1 MRKSL
6 SARQQKILEFIRDF
20 YQENGFPP
28 TVRDIQKSCDI
39 SSTSVVDYNLQI
51 LQREG
56 HIRRMPEVAR
66 GIEVLEDGVR
76 AGTTVHVPVLGYIA
90 AGEPIPV
97 PTQEGWSVEPLET
110 LEMPQEMVRRED
122 NVFALRVKGLS
133 MIDALIDDGDVV
145 LVEPTQ
151 QVSNGQMAVTWL
163 RNEEEATL
171 KHFYREGDRIRLQP
185 ANSQM
190 EPIYVP
196 AQNVEVKGRVVG
208 VLRILG

>member
-1 MRKSL
+1 MRKGL
-6 SARQQKILEFIRDF
+6 SARQQKMLEFIRDF

-28 TVRDIQKSCDI
+28 TVRDIQKGCGI

-51 LQREG
+51 LQRDG

-66 GIEVLEDGVR
+66 GIEILEDGVR
-76 AGTTVHVPVLGYIA
+76 VGATVQVPVMGYIA

-110 LEMPQEMVRRED
+110 LEMPREMVRRED
-122 NVFALRVKGLS
+122 NVYALRVKGTS

-145 LVEPTQ
+145 LVESVR
-151 QVSNGQMAVTWL
+151 QVSNGQMAVAWL

-171 KHFYREGDRIRLQP
+171 KRFYKEGERVRLQP

-190 EPIYVP
+190 EPIYV
-196 AQNVEVKGRVVG
+196 AADNVEVRGRVVG
-208 VLRILG
+208 VMRMLG

>member
-6 SARQQKILEFIRDF
+6 SARQQKMLEFIRDF

-28 TVRDIQKSCDI
+28 TVRDIQKGCGI

-51 LQREG
+51 LQRDG

-66 GIEVLEDGVR
+66 GIEILEDGVR
-76 AGTTVHVPVLGYIA
+76 VGATVQVPVMGYIA

-110 LEMPQEMVRRED
+110 LEMPREMVRRED
-122 NVFALRVKGLS
+122 NVYALRVKGTS

-145 LVEPTQ
+145 LVESVR
-151 QVSNGQMAVTWL
+151 QVSNGQMAVAWL

-171 KHFYREGDRIRLQP
+171 KRFYKEGERVRLQP

-190 EPIYVP
+190 EPIYV
-196 AQNVEVKGRVVG
+196 AADNVEVRGRVVG
-208 VLRILG
+208 VMRMLG

>member
-6 SARQQKILEFIRDF
+6 SARQQKILEFIRNF

-28 TVRDIQKSCDI
+28 TVRDIQKNCGI

-66 GIEVLEDGVR
+66 GIELLEDGVR

-151 QVSNGQMAVTWL
+151 QVSNGQMAVAWL
-163 RNEEEATL
+163 RNEEEVTL

-208 VLRILG
+208 VLRMLG

>member
-6 SARQQKILEFIRDF
+6 SARQQKMLEFIRNF

-28 TVRDIQKSCDI
+28 TVRDIQKNCGI

-66 GIEVLEDGVR
+66 GIELLEDGVR

-151 QVSNGQMAVTWL
+151 QVNNGQMAVAWL

-190 EPIYVP
+190 EPIYVS

-208 VLRILG
+208 VLRMLG

>member
-6 SARQQKILEFIRDF
+6 SARQQKILEFIRNF

-66 GIEVLEDGVR
+66 GIEILEDGVR
-76 AGTTVHVPVLGYIA
+76 AGTTVYVPVLGYIA

-151 QVSNGQMAVTWL
+151 QVSNGQMAVAWL

-208 VLRILG
+208 VLRMLG